1 MEHKSLFSFLLPF
14 LLLVPLTL
22 PAQSPVLNITGGRI
36 QGVASGAQ
44 GITVYKGIPYAAPPV
59 GELRWK
65 RPQPVKPWKG
75 VRRADTFGN
84 ISWQGGQQ
92 PGSFYW
98 REFYQNEHTT
108 MSEDCLYLNVWAPSA
123 ALGKPGS
130 QLPVVMWVHGGA
142 YMNGYGN
149 EITMNGDAWARRGV
163 ILVTINYRLG
173 LLGFLCHPA
182 LSAENGEGIS
192 GNYGTFD
199 QVAALQWV
207 HDNIAQFGGNP
218 DNITVMG
225 QSAGAASVKNLVIS
239 PLSRGLVRHAIIQ
252 SGGGIGK
259 FIDDGR
265 TPAAA
270 DEAGKALMDKAG
282 YTTLSQMRAAR
293 PADILKLMAWGNA
306 QPHTDGVVLTESFDE
321 AVLSGTAADVDY
333 LIGSTLDDIMPM
345 SKQIDAFCY
354 ARDSISTHPTYQYLF
369 ARKLPG
375 SKDGAFHSSELWYM
389 FGTLRRSWR
398 PFTAEDEALSN
409 RMLDCWT
416 NFAKYGNPNGNP
428 AESIKET
435 WHAFTRQNPYVEVLN
450 VR

>member
-1 MEHKSLFSFLLPF
+1 MKKFVFSLLF
-14 LLLVPLTL
+14 LLLWL
-22 PAQSPVLNITGGRI
+22 PVVLSAQSPVLSVTGGKIR
-36 QGVASGAQ
+36 GVPSETPEVT
-44 GITVYKGIPYAAPPV
+44 IYKGIPYAAPPV
-59 GELRWK
+59 GVLRWK
-65 RPQPVKPWKG
+65 RPQPVRPWKG
-75 VRRADTFGN
+75 VRNADQFGN
-84 ISWQGGQQ
+84 IAWQGGQQ
-92 PGSFYW
+92 PGTFYW
-98 REFYQNEHTT
+98 KEFYQNDHST
-108 MSEDCLYLNVWAPSA
+108 MSEDCLYLNVWAPTA
-123 ALGKPGS
+123 ALGKTGGR
-130 QLPVVMWVHGGA
+130 LPVVMWVHGGA

-149 EITMNGDAWARRGV
+149 EITMDGVAWAKRGV

-207 HDNIAQFGGNP
+207 HDNIAQFGGDP

-239 PLSRGLVRHAIIQ
+239 PLSRGLIRHAIIQ

-259 FIDDGR
+259 FIDDER
-265 TPAAA
+265 TPTEA
-270 DEAGKALMDKAG
+270 DAIGKELMDKAG
-282 YTTLSQMRAAR
+282 LTTLEQMRTAR
-293 PADILKLMAWGNA
+293 PEDILKITAWGNA
-306 QPHTDGVVLTESFDE
+306 QPHTDGYLLTESFDK
-321 AVLSGTAADVDY
+321 AVLDGSAADIDY
-333 LIGSTLDDIMPM
+333 MIGATLDDIASMN
-345 SKQIDAFCY
+345 KQIDAFCY
-354 ARDSISTHPTYQYLF
+354 VRDSISTHPVYQYLF

-398 PFTAEDEALSN
+398 PFTPEDETLSM
-409 RMLDCWT
+409 RMLDYWA

-428 AESIKET
+428 RTGQKEK
-435 WHAFTRQNPYVEVLN
+435 WHAFTWQNPYVEVLN